1 VNNGNYGYII
11 IIAIMFYQGL
21 TPMNVR
27 LLSVLCVLVLS
38 ACASVPPILETAKEQ
53 PLVTYED
60 VVMTMAPPGSMA
72 RWGGVIAQVENNAQA
87 SIIEVVH
94 YPLKS
99 DGRPNLRK
107 ASIGRFKVLIDG
119 FIDPLVFK
127 QERVVSVVGTIGEP
141 IEGMVSEQVY
151 IYPSINATGYYLW
164 EDIQDFEYSQ
174 VQITPFF
181 RFGHHF
187 GFDLGFPFY
196 RTRYHGVYNDRGR
209 IRVRSNNTQSGS
221 VGQSANGGDGAHSNT
236 PALPQR
242 NEPRPAAIS
251 QHAESNVKYSEK

>member
-1 VNNGNYGYII
+1 MVNMVILSLLQFCFI
-11 IIAIMFYQGL
+11 KDSPL
-21 TPMNVR
+21 MNIR
-27 LLSVLCVLVLS
+27 LLSILLVVLVS
-38 ACASVPPILETAKEQ
+38 GCASVPAVLETAKEQ
-53 PLVTYED
+53 PLVSYED
-60 VVMTMAPPGSMA
+60 VVMNKAPLESMA
-72 RWGGVIAQVENNAQA
+72 RWGGVVAQVENNAQG
-87 SIIEVVH
+87 SVIEMVH

-127 QERVVSVVGTIGEP
+127 AERVVSVLGTVGEP

-181 RFGHHF
+181 RFGNHF

-196 RTRYHGVYNDRGR
+196 RTRYHGFYNERGR
-209 IRVRSNNTQSGS
+209 IRVKSHNTQSGN
-221 VGQSANGGDGAHSNT
+221 VGQSSNSQHGGSANSHSQMTKQPPKT
-236 PALPQR
+236 PA
-242 NEPRPAAIS
+242 IS
-251 QHAESNVKYSEK
+251 KSAESNVKYSEK

>member
-1 VNNGNYGYII
+1 
-11 IIAIMFYQGL
+11 
-21 TPMNVR
+21 MNIK
-27 LLSVLCVLVLS
+27 LLSVLLVLVIS
-38 ACASVPPILETAKEQ
+38 GCASVPQVLETAKEQ

-60 VVMTMAPPGSMA
+60 VVMNKAPQAAMA
-72 RWGGVIAQVENNAQA
+72 RWGGVIAQVENNAQG
-87 SIIEVVH
+87 SIIEMVH

-127 QERVVSVVGTIGEP
+127 EERVVSVLGTVGEP

-164 EDIQDFEYSQ
+164 EDIEEFEYSQ
-174 VQITPFF
+174 IQVTPFF

-196 RTRYHGVYNDRGR
+196 RTRYHGVYNERGR
-209 IRVRSNNTQSGS
+209 IRVRSQNTQSGNA
-221 VGQSANGGDGAHSNT
+221 GQAPNSRDGASSNPPAQPTRSQPKT
-236 PALPQR
+236 P
-242 NEPRPAAIS
+242 AIS
-251 QHAESNVKYSEK
+251 QHAESNVKHAEK